1 MTLVLFAVPEE
12 AAPFRRLAGTSGDR
26 VILVTGMGAANARRE
41 TAQAIA
47 TRPALV
53 LTCGFA
59 GGLDPGLASGDV
71 LFSLDPGLDWEG
83 RLQSAGARAGTFH
96 CAPRVAVTAGE
107 KAALRES
114 TGADAVEMES
124 QVVRD
129 LCLAEGIPSA
139 TIRVILDPAGE
150 DLPLDFNALLN
161 ERQELAPAKLAA
173 ALLRSPWKVPALI
186 RLRSQTN
193 AAAARLAAA
202 LAAVTE
208 TPRGR

>member
-1 MTLVLFAVPEE
+1 
-12 AAPFRRLAGTSGDR
+12 
-26 VILVTGMGAANARRE
+26 VIVVTGMGAANARRE
-41 TAQAIA
+41 TTKALA

-59 GGLDPGLASGDV
+59 GGLDPILASGDV
-71 LFSLDPGLDWEG
+71 LFSLDPGLDWAA
-83 RLQSAGARAGTFH
+83 RLQTAGARAGSFH
-96 CAPRVAVTAGE
+96 CAPRVAVTAAE
-107 KAALRES
+107 KAALRTS

-124 QVVRD
+124 QVVRE
-129 LCLAEGIPSA
+129 LCRAEGIPSA
-139 TIRVILDPAGE
+139 TIRVILDTAGE

-193 AAAARLAAA
+193 AAAARLAAV
-202 LAAVTE
+202 LATVTE
-208 TPRGR
+208 TPPGR